1 MNDALIF
8 PPELVKAAKAIKD
21 LKSLGRILKSLVG
34 EELALSEL
42 EKYIVTQ
49 ARAEIEERGAK
60 IEARRKS
67 NLERKRRQRGK
78 K

>member
-1 MNDALIF
+1 MNDSLIF

-34 EELALSEL
+34 ENLTLSEL
-42 EKYIVTQ
+42 EEYIVKQ
-49 ARAEIEERGAK
+49 ARAEIDAQQAK
-60 IEARRKS
+60 LDARRKQ
-67 NLERKRRQRGK
+67 NLDRKRRQRGK